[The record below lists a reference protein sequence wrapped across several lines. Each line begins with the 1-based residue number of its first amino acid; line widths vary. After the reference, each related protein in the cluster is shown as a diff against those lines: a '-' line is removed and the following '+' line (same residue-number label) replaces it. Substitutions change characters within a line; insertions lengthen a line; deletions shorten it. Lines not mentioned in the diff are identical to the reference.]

1 MPTFYPRT
9 TAPSTTDLHWIQT
22 SYGGYN
28 SCILGYPSYA
38 TGSVL
43 SNCTGYRWGRFLEEC
58 GLTTC
63 NLSINQAS
71 IWYLNTADGYHRGQ
85 SPKLG
90 AVICWDEVNQGS
102 GHVAIVEGITYDS
115 NNNIQSITISES
127 VYGGTPFRIQTIYP
141 PNYSLYTG
149 MTFQGFI
156 YAPVNFDPERP
167 PLTTEEL
174 ICILKKRRRYY

>member
-1 MPTFYPRT
+1 MANIFTPRT
-9 TAPSTTDLHWIQT
+9 TAPDPTDLHWIQT
-22 SYGGYN
+22 SHGGYN

-43 SNCTGYRWGRFLEEC
+43 SNCTGYRWGRFLEEN

-71 IWYLNTADGYHRGQ
+71 IWYLNTADGYQRGQ
-85 SPKLG
+85 TPKLG

-102 GHVAIVEGITYDS
+102 GHVAIVERINVNTLG
-115 NNNIQSITISES
+115 NVHSIVISES

-141 PNYSLYTG
+141 PNYTLYTG

-156 YAPVNFDPERP
+156 YPQSQFDPLPISE
-167 PLTTEEL
+167 EEL
-174 ICILKKRRRYY
+174 ICIIKKRRRYY